1 MLQTAATYFATPIYK
16 CQVYFCVIKFRKK
29 KQHLRMKTCLL
40 VERKKKKTQQN
51 NNSNINN
58 KGNNQVV
65 FPKQENIYSFIPRY
79 R

>member
-16 CQVYFCVIKFRKK
+16 CQVYFCVIKF
-29 KQHLRMKTCLL
+29 
-40 VERKKKKTQQN
+40 RKKKKTQQN

-65 FPKQENIYSFIPRY
+65 FPKQENI
-79 R
+79 

>member
-29 KQHLRMKTCLL
+29 NN
-40 VERKKKKTQQN
+40 KKTQQN